1 MGLVMSM
8 ILIEGVI
15 DVTIDPRELRNMSE
29 IEWHLR
35 ILSWNIL
42 VVCSK
47 RIHLLIQ
54 VGVDD

>member
-15 DVTIDPRELRNMSE
+15 DITIDPRQLRNVSE
-29 IEWHLR
+29 IEWHLS

-42 VVCSK
+42 VVSSK
-47 RIHLLIQ
+47 RIQLLIQ